1 VSDGQTENGRSDGIF
16 VRTLVKNSREA
27 SLLSFSWSSGIEPS
41 SCGQRFKTG
50 LFKAAERQ

>member
-1 VSDGQTENGRSDGIF
+1 MSDGQTENGRSDGIF